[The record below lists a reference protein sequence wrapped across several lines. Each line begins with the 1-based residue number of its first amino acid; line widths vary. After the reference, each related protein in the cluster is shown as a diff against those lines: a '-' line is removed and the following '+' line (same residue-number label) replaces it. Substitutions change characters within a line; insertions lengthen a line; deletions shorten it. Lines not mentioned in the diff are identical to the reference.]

1 MTKKKK
7 RVPRDPDAP
16 KRPRGRPLVLDDTPK
31 RKDTKVLQRIATL
44 GMANPVRM
52 KVLKPREAKFVEIYA
67 SADGAISLGEAARQ
81 AGYPQSTAARMGS
94 FLVSPDKSPHVLAAI
109 QRRRAELNAKYGTT
123 FERHMRDLQFIRDK
137 AIEAGAWA
145 AAVQAEY
152 RRGQALGTIY
162 IDRKE
167 IRHGTIDSMS
177 KEEVQRKLEALRK
190 LYQGSPEVVDAQI
203 TESIEQEKK
212 ADHSEEFLDEAGED
226 VLSEGEEGDDEVEDN
241 EGRVV
246 GEPRDT

>member
-1 MTKKKK
+1 M
-7 RVPRDPDAP
+7 P
-16 KRPRGRPLVLDDTPK
+16 KRKNTNGRKGPGRPLVLDDEP
-31 RKDTKVLQRIATL
+31 REARILRRIAHADLSIPNPRARKTL
-44 GMANPVRM
+44 N
-52 KVLKPREAKFVEIYA
+52 PREAKFVEIYA
-67 SADGAISLGEAARQ
+67 ASEGNLTLGEAAEQ
-81 AGYPQSTAARMGS
+81 AGYPKTTASRMGS
-94 FLVSPDKSPHVLAAI
+94 TLVNPDKSPHVVAAI

-123 FERHMRDLQFIRDK
+123 YERHMRDLQFIRDK

-190 LYQGSPEVVDAQI
+190 LYQGSPDVVDVQI
-203 TESIEQEKK
+203 TQSIEQEKK
-212 ADHSEEFLDEAGED
+212 VDHTEEFLDEAGNS
-226 VLSEGEEGDDEVEDN
+226 VLSEGPKGNDEVEDN
-241 EGRVV
+241 KGGIV
-246 GEPRDT
+246 GESRDS

>member
-1 MTKKKK
+1 MPRKAQPKEKK
-7 RVPRDPDAP
+7 RM
-16 KRPRGRPLVLDDTPK
+16 GRPLVLDDEP
-31 RKDTKVLQRIATL
+31 RESRILRRIAHADLSIPNPRARKTL
-44 GMANPVRM
+44 KA
-52 KVLKPREAKFVEIYA
+52 REAKFVEIYA
-67 SADGAISLGEAARQ
+67 ASDGNLTLSEAAEQ
-81 AGYPQSTAARMGS
+81 AGYPKTTARAMGS
-94 FLVSPDKSPHVLAAI
+94 HLVNPDKSPHVVAAL

-123 FERHMRDLQFIRDK
+123 YEKHMRDLQFIRDK

-190 LYQGSPEVVDAQI
+190 LYQGSPDVVDVQI
-203 TESIEQEKK
+203 TQSIEQEKK
-212 ADHSEEFLDEAGED
+212 IDHTEEFLDEAGNS
-226 VLSEGEEGDDEVEDN
+226 VLSEGPKGDDEVEDN
-241 EGRVV
+241 KGGIV
-246 GEPRDT
+246 GESRDS